1 MMKLLTTV
9 VNRVFD
15 LVTLLVVLYVGLLV
29 AEYFLK
35 TLRER
40 ERNAVDIIAS
50 GNIKSMEDY
59 KYVMGEL
66 SAIRSLQQDL
76 KETLQMDDIDG

>member
-1 MMKLLTTV
+1 MDGIKL
-9 VNRVFD
+9 
-15 LVTLLVVLYVGLLV
+15 
-29 AEYFLK
+29 AEYFFK

-76 KETLQMDDIDG
+76 RETLQMDDNDG

>member
-1 MMKLLTTV
+1 MDGIKL
-9 VNRVFD
+9 
-15 LVTLLVVLYVGLLV
+15 
-29 AEYFLK
+29 AEYFFK

-76 KETLQMDDIDG
+76 KEKLQMDDIDD

>member
-1 MMKLLTTV
+1 MDGIRL
-9 VNRVFD
+9 
-15 LVTLLVVLYVGLLV
+15 

-76 KETLQMDDIDG
+76 RESLQIDNNDG

>member
-1 MMKLLTTV
+1 MDGIKL
-9 VNRVFD
+9 
-15 LVTLLVVLYVGLLV
+15 
-29 AEYFLK
+29 AEYFFK

-40 ERNAVDIIAS
+40 ERNAVDIIAG

-76 KETLQMDDIDG
+76 KETLQSDDIDG

>member
-1 MMKLLTTV
+1 MDGIRL
-9 VNRVFD
+9 
-15 LVTLLVVLYVGLLV
+15 

-76 KETLQMDDIDG
+76 KETMQMDDIDG

>member
-1 MMKLLTTV
+1 MDGIRL
-9 VNRVFD
+9 
-15 LVTLLVVLYVGLLV
+15 
-29 AEYFLK
+29 AEYFFK
-35 TLRER
+35 TLRDR

-76 KETLQMDDIDG
+76 KETLQMND

>member
-1 MMKLLTTV
+1 MDGIRL
-9 VNRVFD
+9 
-15 LVTLLVVLYVGLLV
+15 

-76 KETLQMDDIDG
+76 KETLQMDDIDD

>member
-1 MMKLLTTV
+1 MDGIRL
-9 VNRVFD
+9 
-15 LVTLLVVLYVGLLV
+15 
-29 AEYFLK
+29 AEYFFK

-76 KETLQMDDIDG
+76 RETLQMDDNDG

>member
-1 MMKLLTTV
+1 MDGIRL
-9 VNRVFD
+9 
-15 LVTLLVVLYVGLLV
+15 
-29 AEYFLK
+29 AEYFFK

-76 KETLQMDDIDG
+76 RETLQMDNNDG

>member
-1 MMKLLTTV
+1 MDGIRLA
-9 VNRVFD
+9 D
-15 LVTLLVVLYVGLLV
+15 
-29 AEYFLK
+29 YFFK
-35 TLRER
+35 TLRDR

-76 KETLQMDDIDG
+76 RETLQMDDNDG

>member
-1 MMKLLTTV
+1 MNGIKL
-9 VNRVFD
+9 
-15 LVTLLVVLYVGLLV
+15 
-29 AEYFLK
+29 AEYFFK

-76 KETLQMDDIDG
+76 KETLQMDDIDD

>member
-1 MMKLLTTV
+1 MDGIKI
-9 VNRVFD
+9 
-15 LVTLLVVLYVGLLV
+15 

>member
-1 MMKLLTTV
+1 LDGIKL
-9 VNRVFD
+9 
-15 LVTLLVVLYVGLLV
+15 
-29 AEYFLK
+29 AEYFFK

-40 ERNAVDIIAS
+40 ERNAVDIIAC

>member
-1 MMKLLTTV
+1 LDGIRL
-9 VNRVFD
+9 
-15 LVTLLVVLYVGLLV
+15 

-35 TLRER
+35 TLRDR
-40 ERNAVDIIAS
+40 ERNTVDIIAS

-59 KYVMGEL
+59 KYLMGEL

-76 KETLQMDDIDG
+76 RETLQMDDNDD

>member
-1 MMKLLTTV
+1 MDGIRL
-9 VNRVFD
+9 
-15 LVTLLVVLYVGLLV
+15 
-29 AEYFLK
+29 AEYFFK
-35 TLRER
+35 TLRDR

>member
-1 MMKLLTTV
+1 MDA
-9 VNRVFD
+9 VN
-15 LVTLLVVLYVGLLV
+15 L
-29 AEYFLK
+29 AEYFFK
-35 TLRER
+35 TLDQREQ
-40 ERNAVDIIAS
+40 NAVDIIAS

-76 KETLQMDDIDG
+76 KETLQMDDIDD

>member
-1 MMKLLTTV
+1 MDGIRL
-9 VNRVFD
+9 
-15 LVTLLVVLYVGLLV
+15 

>member
-1 MMKLLTTV
+1 MDGIKL
-9 VNRVFD
+9 
-15 LVTLLVVLYVGLLV
+15 
-29 AEYFLK
+29 AEYFFK

-50 GNIKSMEDY
+50 GNIKSMEVY

-76 KETLQMDDIDG
+76 KETLQMDDIDD

>member
-1 MMKLLTTV
+1 MDGI
-9 VNRVFD
+9 RI
-15 LVTLLVVLYVGLLV
+15 
-29 AEYFLK
+29 AEYIFK

-40 ERNAVDIIAS
+40 EKNTVDIIAS

-59 KYVMGEL
+59 KYLMGEL

-76 KETLQMDDIDG
+76 RETLQMDDNDD

>member
-1 MMKLLTTV
+1 MDGIKL
-9 VNRVFD
+9 
-15 LVTLLVVLYVGLLV
+15 
-29 AEYFLK
+29 AEYFFK

-40 ERNAVDIIAS
+40 ERNAVDIIAG

-76 KETLQMDDIDG
+76 KETLQMDNNDG

>member
-1 MMKLLTTV
+1 MDGIRL
-9 VNRVFD
+9 
-15 LVTLLVVLYVGLLV
+15 

-40 ERNAVDIIAS
+40 ERNAVDIIAG

>member
-1 MMKLLTTV
+1 LDGIRL
-9 VNRVFD
+9 
-15 LVTLLVVLYVGLLV
+15 

-35 TLRER
+35 TLRDR
-40 ERNAVDIIAS
+40 ERNTVDIIAS

-59 KYVMGEL
+59 KYLMGEL

-76 KETLQMDDIDG
+76 KETLQMDDNDG